1 MPKILII
8 EDDADM
14 NEGYQGLFA
23 GVGIELLIAT
33 TLLEA
38 LRTFDA
44 NPDIAAVFVDGL
56 FPRKEGES
64 HRPEH
69 GRKCNGVIFLIN
81 AAHRCPMFACSSEDT
96 INQQMLN
103 AGASETC
110 KKGTAILAR
119 ARQLLKDTAK

>member
-8 EDDADM
+8 EDDTDL

-23 GVGIELLIAT
+23 DAGIELLIAT

-38 LRTFDA
+38 LRVFEE
-44 NPDIAAVFVDGL
+44 NPDIVCVFVDGL

-81 AAHRCPMFACSSEDT
+81 ADHRCPMFACSSENA

-103 AGASETC
+103 AGATETC
-110 KKGTAILAR
+110 KKGTAILVR